1 MTSHKLFRAI
11 AAIGFATAASMAYAV
26 PMAIAPSITPL
37 ITSGAAPD
45 TPAARIDAN
54 VPTSPFSGVVSIN
67 IRYDGQSYICS
78 GAMISRWH
86 AVSAGHCV
94 DTNGKGAVVDINKPG
109 NDVRVVFNATSEPG
123 SAGRAIITAN
133 KVDMHHDYAGFGKCP
148 AGVGG
153 FCVNDDVAIIRLSS
167 PAPDVA
173 KTYNLFRGQVSEG
186 SVFTM
191 VGYGTS
197 GDGLNGYNVSP
208 AFRVKR
214 SGKNVFD
221 FAQTDDEANFSGA
234 SPKEVWYADF
244 DGTLANG
251 TKVDSM
257 CDSTSSFA
265 GEFGVTICG
274 ESLGNE
280 IEANNG
286 EGDSGGPSFVMING
300 EYQLAATNTFG
311 WAQGYSPRGGF
322 GDVMGGILLNSYLDW
337 IDATAVPE
345 PGSLGLAA
353 LGLAGLIGARRR
365 RRA

>member
-1 MTSHKLFRAI
+1 MTSRMLFRAI
-11 AAIGFATAASMAYAV
+11 AAIGLSATASMAHAV

-45 TPAARIDAN
+45 TPAARVDAN
-54 VPTSPFSGVVSIN
+54 EPTSPFSGVVSIN
-67 IRYDGQSYICS
+67 IRYDGQSFICS

-94 DTNGKGAVVDINKPG
+94 DTNGNGAVVDINKPG
-109 NDVRVVFNATSEPG
+109 NDVRVVFNATSAPG

-133 KVDMHHDYAGFGKCP
+133 KVDMHQDYAGFGKCP
-148 AGVGG
+148 AGVSG

-167 PAPDVA
+167 PAPDEA
-173 KTYNLFRGQVSEG
+173 KTYNLFRGQVNEG
-186 SVFTM
+186 TVFTM

-214 SGKNVFD
+214 TGKNVFD
-221 FAQTDDEANFSGA
+221 FAETDDEANFSGA

-244 DGTLANG
+244 DGTLADG
-251 TKVDSM
+251 TKVDTF
-257 CDSTSSFA
+257 CDPSVL
-265 GEFGVTICG
+265 GVSVCG

-280 IEANNG
+280 IESNIG
-286 EGDSGGPSFVMING
+286 GGDSGGPSFVMVDG
-300 EYQLAATNTFG
+300 EYQLVANNTFG
-311 WAQGYSPRGGF
+311 FAMGYSPKGGF
-322 GDVMGGILLNSYLDW
+322 GDGMGGILLKPYLDW

-365 RRA
+365 RRS